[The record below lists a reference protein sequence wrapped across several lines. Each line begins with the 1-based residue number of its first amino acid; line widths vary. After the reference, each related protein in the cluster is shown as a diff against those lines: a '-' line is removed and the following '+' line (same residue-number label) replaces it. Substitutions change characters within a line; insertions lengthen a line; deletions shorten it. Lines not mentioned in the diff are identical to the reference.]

1 MRTPIEVLQDK
12 LLLLYLVS
20 SVKKYGFMEGN
31 LKLQKIVF
39 LSEWQLMSNDI
50 KALHFKYF
58 RYRYGPFSKE
68 LLCDNQDLQTDGY
81 LTHQFNLTEKAID
94 LLDYAIEPIMRYGA
108 NLEIFNKI
116 DNICATYSKITGL
129 RLTDKVYRMEIVPYD
144 MPGKMI
150 KIRDIPAFI
159 DILVPENFGSRYVL
173 EVPAALMADI
183 EEEFSGKELTQEEE
197 RAAIDRS
204 TERLAELIAETKSG
218 IPN

>member
-1 MRTPIEVLQDK
+1 MRTSTEVLQDK

-20 SVKKYGFMEGN
+20 SAKKYGFMEGN
-31 LKLQKIVF
+31 LKLQKLVF
-39 LSEWQLMSNDI
+39 LSEWQLMSANL

-68 LLCDNQDLQTDGY
+68 LLCDNEELKAGGY
-81 LTHQFNLTEKAID
+81 LTYQFNLTEKALD
-94 LLDYAIEPIMRYGA
+94 FLDYAIEPIVRHGGNA
-108 NLEIFNKI
+108 EIFDKI
-116 DNICATYSKITGL
+116 NSTCAVYSKITGV
-129 RLTDKVYRMEIVPYD
+129 RLIERVYRMEIIPYD
-144 MPGKMI
+144 MPGRVI

-159 DILVPENFGSRYVL
+159 DILVPENFASRYAL

-218 IPN
+218 MPN